1 MTNVTYTFTDTCGS
15 KRTVSSYTELQRY
28 CPKNSPFSVN
38 YTKIDETYDIPE
50 TRKRIRL

>member
-1 MTNVTYTFTDTCGS
+1 MTNVTYTFTDNNGN

-28 CPKNSPFSVN
+28 CPKNSPFSTN
-38 YTKIDETYDIPE
+38 YNKIDEVYDIPE